1 MPDPNRKSVREIE
14 EAKTEIKQEK
24 DDKPFIAVE
33 VKKIMDEADAVESA
47 PIMETKRIFNEKE
60 KLNSPF
66 AISQQGRRA
75 IRHETLE
82 RDHDEH

>member
-1 MPDPNRKSVREIE
+1 MPDPNRTPVREIE
-14 EAKTEIKQEK
+14 EAKAEIKQEK
-24 DDKPFIAVE
+24 EDKPFIAVE
-33 VKKIMDEADAVESA
+33 VKKIMDEADAVDSA
-47 PIMETKRIFNEKE
+47 PILEIKRTFNEKE
-60 KLNSPF
+60 KLNSPL